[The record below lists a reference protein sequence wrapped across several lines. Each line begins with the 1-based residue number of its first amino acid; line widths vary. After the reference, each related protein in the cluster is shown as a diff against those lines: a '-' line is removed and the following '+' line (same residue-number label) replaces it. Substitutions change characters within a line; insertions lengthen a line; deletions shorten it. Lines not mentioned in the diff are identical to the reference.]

1 MSVIFNLIS
10 LNSIGKVFDFSDLFK
25 SVVPH
30 FSVLNVGVSGKTC
43 SGDLCGVER
52 QKMDQGLN
60 DGANKKLS
68 AVSTRLMDLSEG
80 TRTPFLLCHIVTVPE
95 TNANLRDP

>member
-1 MSVIFNLIS
+1 
-10 LNSIGKVFDFSDLFK
+10 
-25 SVVPH
+25 
-30 FSVLNVGVSGKTC
+30 
-43 SGDLCGVER
+43 
-52 QKMDQGLN
+52 MDQGLN

-80 TRTPFLLCHIVTVPE
+80 TRAPFLLCHIVTVPE